1 MPSKQSAAIPKEAH
15 RRTAC
20 ASSFFIYVDPTEYH
34 FLLSAS
40 FLPKFHLRI
49 VVFIVSRHY
58 SVVYGSNSEKNV
70 NFLSS
75 NRNMQRFL
83 FPSCAFFNLFGFSA
97 AHISIARI
105 VCYNKRMFDLIVRKE
120 RRFMKERQRL
130 FGRINGIFV
139 MLCVPLSIACCILFI
154 YCQSA
159 ALSAVSA
166 NCILADSS
174 LFDWAHPSVSPES
187 FDAVRVLRSHS
198 DCLYFGSGIVLQHP
212 LSNLQPSCARLR
224 RLVFLSAGDCYFLF
238 SHPDTIRRSQVFLL
252 FDVLHLLFSCGLCPL
267 GAWTN
272 FLLCIYRAHAVC
284 FADLFA
290 ARFILAS
297 RHCRIRYPDGMQAI
311 QTNSYLS
318 LVYIRR
324 FLRAQHQILR

>member
-1 MPSKQSAAIPKEAH
+1 
-15 RRTAC
+15 
-20 ASSFFIYVDPTEYH
+20 
-34 FLLSAS
+34 
-40 FLPKFHLRI
+40 
-49 VVFIVSRHY
+49 
-58 SVVYGSNSEKNV
+58 
-70 NFLSS
+70 
-75 NRNMQRFL
+75 
-83 FPSCAFFNLFGFSA
+83 
-97 AHISIARI
+97 
-105 VCYNKRMFDLIVRKE
+105 
-120 RRFMKERQRL
+120 MKERQRL

-139 MLCVPLSIACCILFI
+139 MLCVPLSIALAVYYLFTVNLPH
-154 YCQSA
+154 CL
-159 ALSAVSA
+159 LSLLTVFWLTVPYL
-166 NCILADSS
+166 IGRI
-174 LFDWAHPSVSPES
+174 HP

-272 FLLCIYRAHAVC
+272 FLLCIYRAHTVC

-318 LVYIRR
+318 IVYIRR

>member
-1 MPSKQSAAIPKEAH
+1 MKNMNELVKEY
-15 RRTAC
+15 RR
-20 ASSFFIYVDPTEYH
+20 Y
-34 FLLSAS
+34 
-40 FLPKFHLRI
+40 KRI
-49 VVFIVSRHY
+49 ADEAKAELDKLKPQIIAEMGGENTVIGDDY
-58 SVVYGSNSEKNV
+58 KVVYRVITS
-70 NFLSS
+70 
-75 NRNMQRFL
+75 
-83 FPSCAFFNLFGFSA
+83 
-97 AHISIARI
+97 ARI
-105 VCYNKRMFDLIVRKE
+105 DAAKLRREYPENVRFDCAKGAPFYERASTIVRPH
-120 RRFMKERQRL
+120 QRH
-130 FGRINGIFV
+130 FCHAMCPAQHR
-139 MLCVPLSIACCILFI
+139 ACCILFI

-166 NCILADSS
+166 DCILADSS

-318 LVYIRR
+318 IVYIRR